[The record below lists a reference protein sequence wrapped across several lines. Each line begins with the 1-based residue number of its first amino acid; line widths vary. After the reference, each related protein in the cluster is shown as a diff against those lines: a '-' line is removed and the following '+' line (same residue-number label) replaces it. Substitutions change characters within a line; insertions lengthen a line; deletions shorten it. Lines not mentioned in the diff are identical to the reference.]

1 MKQQYL
7 KDLLE
12 EKNIVVPLIYFKH
25 YKELKISLEE
35 LLFLMYLKT
44 LGTKINF
51 NPSKM
56 ALDLGLDTK
65 DMFKLVSNLTDKKLL
80 VIETYKNE
88 KGIMEENLD
97 ISLFYEKVISLISN
111 DLEKVETVIDDNVFI
126 LIEKEFGRTLSPSE
140 VEFIK
145 AWANNFDNGVI
156 IEAVKEATLNGVSSV
171 RYIDKILYEWDRKG
185 IKSVTDVK
193 HFLNKKSK
201 ELKEPVEVFDYDWF
215 EDEEE

>member
-12 EKNIVVPLIYFKH
+12 EKNIVVPLIYLKH

-56 ALDLGLDTK
+56 ALELGLDTK
-65 DMFKLVSNLTDKKLL
+65 DIFKLVSSLTDKKLL

-88 KGIMEENLD
+88 KGIMEEDLD

-111 DLEKVETVIDDNVFI
+111 DLEKVETVIDDNVFT

-145 AWANNFDNGVI
+145 AWANSFDNGVI

-185 IKSVTDVK
+185 IKSVDDVK

>member
-156 IEAVKEATLNGVSSV
+156 IEAVKEG
-171 RYIDKILYEWDRKG
+171 
-185 IKSVTDVK
+185 
-193 HFLNKKSK
+193 
-201 ELKEPVEVFDYDWF
+201 LKVLMT
-215 EDEEE
+215 

>member
-185 IKSVTDVK
+185 IKSVNDVK